1 MVTNDLCSPKD
12 FCLTGR
18 KGREEEQDH
27 ISERNLM
34 RHQLCSPILLEGG
47 MAQEGGWW

>member
-18 KGREEEQDH
+18 KRREEEKDT
-27 ISERNLM
+27 ISERSLM
-34 RHQLCSPILLEGG
+34 RHQSCSPILLESR
-47 MAQEGGWW
+47 MAQEGGRW